1 MKNQGKLTSVS
12 VVQRNPKLI
21 ANQMDGEIVMM
32 SIDNGEYY
40 GLDEIGSR
48 IWELIENPVSIN
60 HLIESLTEEFEVST
74 EDCLHDTLEF
84 LEDLLEKDLLLV
96 NDGPVS

>member
-1 MKNQGKLTSVS
+1 MKNQAELSADT

-21 ANQMDGEIVMM
+21 SNQMDGEIVMM

-48 IWELIENPVSIN
+48 IWELMEVPVKID
-60 HLIESLTEEFEVST
+60 HLVEKLISEFDVQREECFQ
-74 EDCLHDTLEF
+74 DTLEF
-84 LEDLLEKDLLLV
+84 LEDLLDKDLLLV
-96 NDGPVS
+96 KDEPAS

>member
-1 MKNQGKLTSVS
+1 MPLIKINS

-21 ANQMDGEIVMM
+21 SNQMDGEIVMM

-48 IWELIENPVSIN
+48 IWELMENPTEVRSIVNDLMAEFDVSFD
-60 HLIESLTEEFEVST
+60 E
-74 EDCLHDTLEF
+74 CAKDTIEF
-84 LEDLLEKDLLLV
+84 LEDLMSKDLVLMK
-96 NDGPVS
+96 NETP

>member
-1 MKNQGKLTSVS
+1 MKEESHLKLDS

-21 ANQMDGEIVMM
+21 ANQMDGEVVMM

-48 IWELIENPVSIN
+48 IWELIELPVSISC
-60 HLIESLTEEFEVST
+60 LVDSLTNEFEV
-74 EDCLHDTLEF
+74 EKAECENDTIEF
-84 LEDLLEKDLLLV
+84 LDDLLQKGLLLV
-96 NDGPVS
+96 KNEPDA

>member
-1 MKNQGKLTSVS
+1 MKKESGLNLDS

-40 GLDEIGSR
+40 GLDETGSR
-48 IWELIENPVSIN
+48 IWELIELPARVGA
-60 HLIESLTEEFEVST
+60 LIESLMAEFDVSK
-74 EDCLHDTLEF
+74 EDCESDTIEF
-84 LEDLLEKDLLLV
+84 LNDLFDKGLLLV
-96 NDGPVS
+96 SNEPHS